1 MSIDVLREYVYYGRE
16 IEFDYQNKK
25 FSITYGKDPAS
36 GDGHIISFC
45 EFYQEPI
52 DVKTVDELL
61 QAEWNGEKLK
71 NIWESLTEE
80 DVWIY

>member
-1 MSIDVLREYVYYGRE
+1 MSTEVLKDYVDCGRE
-16 IEFDYQNKK
+16 IEFQYKGKK
-25 FSITYGKDPAS
+25 FSVTYATIPQM
-36 GDGHIISFC
+36 GHIISFC
-45 EFYQEPI
+45 EFYQEPV

-61 QAEWNGEKLK
+61 RAEWNGEKFA